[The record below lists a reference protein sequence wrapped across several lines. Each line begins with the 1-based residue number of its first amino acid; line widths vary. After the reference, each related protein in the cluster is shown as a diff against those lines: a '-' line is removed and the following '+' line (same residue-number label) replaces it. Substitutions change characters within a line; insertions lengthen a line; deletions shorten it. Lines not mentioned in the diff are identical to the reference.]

1 MAGRPPLECLGCA
14 LAPRLA
20 CPSPPAL
27 GSPCPLF
34 CWAPLLGPVLH
45 VSTRDRSWIIRSS
58 SPRFSFPTCETQ
70 MGTLSSASCQLVRRI
85 R

>member
-1 MAGRPPLECLGCA
+1 MEVGGSMARRPPLECLGCA

-34 CWAPLLGPVLH
+34 CWAPLLGPYFYPGSLL
-45 VSTRDRSWIIRSS
+45 DN
-58 SPRFSFPTCETQ
+58 PLKLP
-70 MGTLSSASCQLVRRI
+70 AP
-85 R
+85 